1 MKNTG
6 IKKITPPIVGVWDL
20 LAMCEEGPS
29 FLMLCFAFID
39 LSIGI
44 KKFPTNNEKVIE
56 IVNKMQLLNISNYKS
71 RPKSVVISCST
82 KKPRIGEI
90 SMPFIGGMILL
101 NGSRYGRQIRSRN
114 L

>member
-1 MKNTG
+1 M
-6 IKKITPPIVGVWDL
+6 V
-20 LAMCEEGPS
+20 C
-29 FLMLCFAFID
+29 CAFMD

-44 KKFPTNNEKVIE
+44 TIFPMSSEKITE
-56 IVNKMQLLNISNYKS
+56 MVNKMQLLNIENYKS
-71 RPKSVVISCST
+71 RPRRVVISCST